1 MLRSLCYP
9 VAVRLATALCGVKTM
24 SLPRNMLLGRHS
36 TGLRRLHPHQILVV
50 PVFIQYLHHPAQWPR
65 NADER
70 FLVDEQPVEGRT
82 ALTLISILVSDFTI
96 IADWFFHRSVGVQ
109 VSDIR
114 RVKKELAT
122 RV

>member
-1 MLRSLCYP
+1 MILSRRDP
-9 VAVRLATALCGVKTM
+9 VSFRLATALCCVKTM
-24 SLPRNMLLGRHS
+24 SFPRNMLLCRHA

-82 ALTLISILVSDFTI
+82 ALTYIGRASC
-96 IADWFFHRSVGVQ
+96 RE
-109 VSDIR
+109 
-114 RVKKELAT
+114 RVCQY
-122 RV
+122 V